1 MKKILKSFLICLC
14 IIFISIP
21 LVSAKENVAKPT
33 NLKYIND
40 YTNTLSLDAK
50 EYVASLGKELED
62 KTGAQSVVVI
72 VNSLDGDDIQNY
84 ATKLFREWGIG

>member
-1 MKKILKSFLICLC
+1 MKKILKSLLICLC

-21 LVSAKENVAKPT
+21 LVSAKDNLPKPT
-33 NLKYIND
+33 NLKYVND

-50 EYVASLGKELED
+50 EYVVSVGKELED

-72 VNSLDGDDIQNY
+72 VNSLDDNDIQ
-84 ATKLFREWGIG
+84 T